1 MISILILWY
10 HGTIIMESQQIQKE
24 LLNGVDVPQLTQIID
39 NLTNNPNQAQFHFC
53 ARNNWVNGGENQTT
67 INEFYSGGEKHV
79 RSKPFVFTKDEP
91 PTLLGHDN
99 GANPVEYALTALAG
113 CMTTT
118 LVYYASAMNI
128 KINKV
133 ESTLEGNIDLRGL
146 LNIDENVKAGYKS
159 IDIKFKIDSD
169 ASPKVLEKLMVIA
182 KKHSPV
188 ASTIANATPI
198 NISLA

>member
-1 MISILILWY
+1 M
-10 HGTIIMESQQIQKE
+10 TTKQIQKE
-24 LLNGVDVPQLTQIID
+24 LVNGVDVSKLTQIID
-39 NLTNNPNQAQFHFC
+39 DLTKNPDLAQFHFC
-53 ARNNWVNGGENQTT
+53 AKNNWVNGGENQTT
-67 INEFYSGGEKHV
+67 VNEFYGGGEKHV
-79 RSKPFVFTKDEP
+79 RSRPFVFTKDEP

-113 CMTTT
+113 CVTTT

-133 ESTLEGNIDLRGL
+133 ESTLEGDVDLRGL

-169 ASPKVLEKLMVIA
+169 ASPDVLAMLMDIA

-188 ASTIANATPI
+188 ANTITNATPI
-198 NISLA
+198 NLSLV